1 MTSVT
6 GDRQITS
13 MPKKVLVIGSGP
25 IIIGQAAEFDYAGT
39 QACRSLREEGVEV
52 VLVNSNPATI
62 MTDEDM
68 ADRIYIEP
76 LTVPV
81 LERII
86 ERERPDGVLGTLG
99 GQTGLNLVVD
109 LHNQGIL
116 AKYNVRSLGT
126 SVESIEMA
134 EDRELFRDLLE
145 RIGEPVLPSF
155 AVETV
160 EDAVEAAKKI
170 GYPAVVRPA
179 YTLGGTGGGIAQ
191 NETELRQIA
200 AGGIAASRVGQVL
213 VERSLLGWK
222 EIEYE
227 VMRDGDGNVITICN
241 MENLDPMGVH
251 TGDSIVVAP
260 SQTLNDKDY
269 QRLRTA
275 SLNIITGLDIKG
287 GCNVQLAYRPSK
299 VVADKMSQLIGEG
312 AGYDDDGPMY
322 YVIEVNPR
330 VSRSSALA
338 SKATG
343 YPIARVAAKIALGK
357 TLDEISNA
365 VTEKTT
371 AAFEPA
377 LDYCVVKIPR
387 WPFDKFP
394 MGDRL
399 LGTQMKATGEVMA
412 IDRTFE
418 AALQKA
424 VRSMENGRGSLLWEN
439 PDWGGDGPPDL
450 RADDDRLWKLAAA
463 IRGGRTAEDVSIET
477 GIDPWFTRAI
487 ARIIKMERELLAE
500 ELAPDLMRRAKRM
513 GFSDAQI
520 GSLADYLPE
529 QVRTMRKDW
538 GFRPVY
544 KMVDTCAGEF
554 EAVTPYFYSTYE
566 QENEA
571 ISSGKDEVA
580 IVLGSGP
587 IRIGQGIEFDYCSVH
602 AAWAL
607 QASGVKAVMIN
618 SNPETVSTDFD
629 TSDRLYFEPLDEESV
644 RDIIENEGDGPDSK
658 NPPSMV
664 QFGGQTA
671 INLSQVLGV
680 ADLPVLGSSPDV
692 IDLASDRGRFE
703 DVTQRH
709 GLPQPPGGMAS
720 SVESAVQVANNV
732 GYPVL
737 VRPSYVLGGRA
748 MEIVQTPAEL
758 IRYFER
764 AMREFKGQTILI
776 DHYLTGLEVEVDAVC
791 DGEDVLI
798 PGIMQHIERAGVHS
812 GDSMAVYPA
821 QSLTEAE
828 VEVIVDYTRRIGLA
842 LGIVGLMNIQ
852 FVVAGGGAYR
862 GFDKGTSNG
871 ASGDPEIYIIEV
883 NPRSSRTIPFISKV
897 TRIPMVRIATEVMRG
912 RSIKQQGFEGGLAK
926 NQNLIAVKAPV
937 FSMSKLAGVDT
948 YLGPE
953 MKSTGEVMG
962 IDTTFEGA
970 VTKAL
975 LGSGLNIPKGA
986 AVLLSIAD
994 HDKADALG
1002 LVRTFEKAGH
1012 AIYATAGTAAVIRAM
1027 GIDVTEVEKR
1037 LSVGGRT
1044 VVDIIEDGTVGAVVN
1059 TVTGDRSTMQ
1069 DGFDIRRSAVM
1080 QRIPCFTSIDTA
1092 RCAVESGGAVETALG
1107 GRGYNIKTLAEYL
1120 DGPAE

>member
-1 MTSVT
+1 
-6 GDRQITS
+6 
-13 MPKKVLVIGSGP
+13 
-25 IIIGQAAEFDYAGT
+25 
-39 QACRSLREEGVEV
+39 
-52 VLVNSNPATI
+52 
-62 MTDEDM
+62 
-68 ADRIYIEP
+68 
-76 LTVPV
+76 
-81 LERII
+81 
-86 ERERPDGVLGTLG
+86 
-99 GQTGLNLVVD
+99 
-109 LHNQGIL
+109 
-116 AKYNVRSLGT
+116 
-126 SVESIEMA
+126 
-134 EDRELFRDLLE
+134 
-145 RIGEPVLPSF
+145 
-155 AVETV
+155 
-160 EDAVEAAKKI
+160 
-170 GYPAVVRPA
+170 
-179 YTLGGTGGGIAQ
+179 
-191 NETELRQIA
+191 
-200 AGGIAASRVGQVL
+200 
-213 VERSLLGWK
+213 
-222 EIEYE
+222 
-227 VMRDGDGNVITICN
+227 
-241 MENLDPMGVH
+241 MGVH

-275 SLNIITGLDIKG
+275 SLNIISGLNIKG

-299 VVADKMSQLIGEG
+299 MVAETIGEG
-312 AGYDDDGPMY
+312 AGYDDEGSMY

-357 TLDEISNA
+357 SLDQISNA
-365 VTEKTT
+365 VTQKTT

-394 MGDRL
+394 TGDRS

-424 VRSMENGRGSLLWEN
+424 VRSMENGRGSLLWED
-439 PDWGGDGPPDL
+439 PEWGKDGPPDL
-450 RADDDRLWKLAAA
+450 LADDDRLWKVTAA
-463 IRGGRTAEDVSIET
+463 IRGGRTAESVSLET
-477 GIDPWFTRAI
+477 GIDPWFTRALQ
-487 ARIIKMERELLAE
+487 RIIRMERTLLSE
-500 ELAPDLMRRAKRM
+500 KITPDLMRRAKRM

-529 QVRTMRKDW
+529 QIRTMRKEW
-538 GFRPVY
+538 GLKPVY

-571 ISSGKDEVA
+571 IPTGRETAV
-580 IVLGSGP
+580 VLGSGP

-607 QASGVKAVMIN
+607 QKSGVESVMIN

-644 RDIIENEGDGPDSK
+644 RDIIENEGEGSSHG

-671 INLSQVLGV
+671 INLSQSLGV
-680 ADLPVLGSSPDV
+680 ADQPVLGSTPDV

-703 DVTQRH
+703 EVTSRH

-720 SVESAVQVANNV
+720 DVESALQVAANV
-732 GYPVL
+732 DYPVL

-748 MEIVQTPAEL
+748 MEIVQTPSEL
-758 IRYFER
+758 VRYFEG
-764 AMREFKGQTILI
+764 AMLEFPGQTILI

-828 VEVIVDYTRRIGLA
+828 VDTIVDYTRRIGLA
-842 LGIVGLMNIQ
+842 LGVVGLMNIQ
-852 FVVAGGGAYR
+852 FVVAGGGTYR
-862 GFDKGTSNG
+862 GFNASGANG
-871 ASGDPEIYIIEV
+871 KSGDPEIYIIEV

-897 TRIPMVRIATEVMRG
+897 TRIPMVRIATEAMRG
-912 RSIKQQGFEGGLAK
+912 RTIAQQGYKGGLAK
-926 NQNLIAVKAPV
+926 KQDLIAVKAPV

-948 YLGPE
+948 FLGPE

-975 LGSGLNIPKGA
+975 LGSGLNVPERE

-994 HDKADALG
+994 PDKADALG
-1002 LVRTFEKAGH
+1002 LVRTLDEAGH
-1012 AIYATAGTAAVIRAM
+1012 PIYATAGTAEMIRAM
-1027 GIDVTEVEKR
+1027 GIEVNEVEKR
-1037 LSVGGRT
+1037 LEGGSGRT
-1044 VVDIIEDGTVGAVVN
+1044 VVDVIEDGTVSAVVN
-1059 TVTGDRSTMQ
+1059 TVTGDRSTLQ
-1069 DGFDIRRSAVM
+1069 DGFHIRRSAVM

-1092 RCAVESGGAVETALG
+1092 RCAVEAEGSIPGATGGQT
-1107 GRGYNIKTLAEYL
+1107 YNIKTLAEYL
-1120 DGPAE
+1120 GDE

>member
-1 MTSVT
+1 LTNGAVAAE
-6 GDRQITS
+6 

-86 ERERPDGVLGTLG
+86 ARERPDGILGTMG

-109 LHNQGIL
+109 LEKDGIL
-116 AKYNVRSLGT
+116 EKYNVKALGT
-126 SVESIEMA
+126 SVASVEMA
-134 EDRELFRDLLE
+134 EDREQFRDLLA

-155 AVETV
+155 AVNTV
-160 EDAVEAAKKI
+160 EDAVEAGRKI

-179 YTLGGTGGGIAQ
+179 YTLGGTGGGIAF
-191 NETELRQIA
+191 NEDELRKIA
-200 AGGIAASRVGQVL
+200 TGGIAASKVGQVL
-213 VERSLLGWK
+213 VEQSLLGWK

-227 VMRDGDGNVITICN
+227 VMRDGGGNVITICN

-275 SLNIITGLDIKG
+275 SMNIITGLDIKG
-287 GCNVQLAYRPSK
+287 GCNVQLAYRPSTM
-299 VVADKMSQLIGEG
+299 VADVVGEG
-312 AGYDDDGPMY
+312 AGYDEEGSMY

-357 TLDEISNA
+357 TLDQISNA
-365 VTEKTT
+365 VTQKTT

-394 MGDRL
+394 GGDRS

-439 PDWGGDGPPDL
+439 PDWGGEGPPDL
-450 RADDDRLWKLAAA
+450 LADDDRLWKLIAA
-463 IRGGRTAEDVSIET
+463 IRGGRTAESVTLET
-477 GIDPWFTRAI
+477 SVDPWFTRALQ
-487 ARIIKMERELLAE
+487 RIVGMERTLLAE
-500 ELAPDLMRRAKRM
+500 ELTPDLMRRAKRM

-520 GSLADYLPE
+520 GTLADYLPE
-529 QVRTMRKDW
+529 QVRTMRKEW
-538 GFRPVY
+538 GLKPVY

-571 ISSGKDEVA
+571 IPTGRETA

-607 QASGVKAVMIN
+607 QKSGVESVMIN

-644 RDIIENEGDGPDSK
+644 RDIIENEGGDGEL
-658 NPPSMV
+658 PSTMV

-671 INLSQVLGV
+671 INLSQSLGV
-680 ADLPVLGSSPDV
+680 ADLPVLGSTPDV

-703 DVTQRH
+703 EVTQRH

-720 SVESAVQVANNV
+720 DVESALQVAGNV

-758 IRYFER
+758 LRYFEMAIR
-764 AMREFKGQTILI
+764 DFPGQTILI

-821 QSLTEAE
+821 QSLTEDE
-828 VEVIVDYTRRIGLA
+828 VETIVDYTRRIGLA

-852 FVVAGGGAYR
+852 FVVAGGGTYR
-862 GFDKGTSNG
+862 GFDPSG
-871 ASGDPEIYIIEV
+871 ASRNPGEPEIYIIEV

-912 RSIKQQGFEGGLAK
+912 KTIKEQGYKGGLAK
-926 NQNLIAVKAPV
+926 KQNLIAVKAPV

-948 YLGPE
+948 FLGPE

-970 VTKAL
+970 ITKAL
-975 LGSGLNIPKGA
+975 LGSGLNIPTGD

-994 HDKADALG
+994 PDKADALG
-1002 LVRTFEKAGH
+1002 LVRTLDEAGH
-1012 AIYATAGTAAVIRAM
+1012 TIYATGGTAEMIRAM
-1027 GIDVTEVEKR
+1027 GVEVIEVEKR
-1037 LSVGGRT
+1037 LQGGSGRT
-1044 VVDIIEDGTVGAVVN
+1044 VVDIIEDGTVKAVVN

-1069 DGFDIRRSAVM
+1069 DGFHIRRAAVM

-1092 RCAVESGGAVETALG
+1092 RCAVEAEGSVAGVTGGQT
-1107 GRGYNIKTLAEYL
+1107 YNIKTLAEYL
-1120 DGPAE
+1120 DGE

>member
-1 MTSVT
+1 MTNGVS
-6 GDRQITS
+6 QETS
-13 MPKKVLVIGSGP
+13 TPEDIKKVLVIGSGP

-76 LTVPV
+76 LTVSV
-81 LERII
+81 LERILD
-86 ERERPDGVLGTLG
+86 RERPDGVIGTMG

-109 LHNQGIL
+109 LEKAGIL
-116 AKYNVRSLGT
+116 EKYNVKALGT
-126 SVESIEMA
+126 SVASVEMA
-134 EDRELFRDLLE
+134 EDREQFRDLLS
-145 RIGEPVLPSF
+145 RIGEPVLPSY

-160 EDAVEAAKKI
+160 EDAVEAGRKI

-191 NETELRQIA
+191 NEDELRKIA
-200 AGGIAASRVGQVL
+200 TGGIAASKVGQVL
-213 VERSLLGWK
+213 VEQSLLGWK
-222 EIEYE
+222 EVEYE

-275 SLNIITGLDIKG
+275 SLNIISGLNIKG
-287 GCNVQLAYRPSK
+287 GCNVQLAYRPSTM
-299 VVADKMSQLIGEG
+299 VAETVGEG
-312 AGYDDDGPMY
+312 AEYDAEGSMY

-357 TLDEISNA
+357 TLDQISNA
-365 VTEKTT
+365 VTQKTT

-394 MGDRL
+394 MGDRS

-424 VRSMENGRGSLLWEN
+424 VRSLENGRGTLLWED
-439 PDWGGDGPPDL
+439 PEWGNDGPPDL
-450 RADDDRLWKLAAA
+450 LADDDRIWKLTAA
-463 IRGGRTAEDVSIET
+463 IRGGRTAESVTIET
-477 GIDPWFTRAI
+477 GVDPWFTRALQ
-487 ARIIKMERELLAE
+487 RIVNMERTLLAE
-500 ELAPDLMRRAKRM
+500 ELTPDLMWRAKRL

-520 GSLADYLPE
+520 GTLADYLPE

-538 GFRPVY
+538 GLKPVY

-554 EAVTPYFYSTYE
+554 EAVTPYFYSSYE

-571 ISSGKDEVA
+571 VATEKETA

-607 QASGVKAVMIN
+607 QKSGVESVMIN

-644 RDIIENEGDGPDSK
+644 RDIIENEGAGKASG
-658 NPPSMV
+658 NPSSMV

-671 INLSQVLGV
+671 INLSQALGV
-680 ADLPVLGSSPDV
+680 ADLPVLGSTPDV

-703 DVTQRH
+703 EVTSRH

-720 SVESAVQVANNV
+720 DVESALQVAGNV

-758 IRYFER
+758 LRYFEQ
-764 AMREFKGQTILI
+764 AMKDFPGQTILI

-828 VEVIVDYTRRIGLA
+828 VETIVDYTRRIGLA
-842 LGIVGLMNIQ
+842 LGVVGLMNIQ
-852 FVVAGGGAYR
+852 FVVAGGGTYR
-862 GFDKGTSNG
+862 GFN
-871 ASGDPEIYIIEV
+871 ASGAGSKSGEPEIYIIEV

-897 TRIPMVRIATEVMRG
+897 TRIPMVRIATDVMRG
-912 RSIKQQGFEGGLAK
+912 KTIAEQGYEGGLAK
-926 NQNLIAVKAPV
+926 KQDLIAVKAPV
-937 FSMSKLAGVDT
+937 FSMSKLDGVDT
-948 YLGPE
+948 FLGPE

-975 LGSGLNIPKGA
+975 LGSGLNVPEGE

-994 HDKADALG
+994 PDKADALG
-1002 LVRTFEKAGH
+1002 LVRTLDAAGH
-1012 AIYATAGTAAVIRAM
+1012 RIYATGGTAEMIRAM
-1027 GIDVTEVEKR
+1027 GVDVVEVEKR
-1037 LSVGGRT
+1037 LQGGSGRT
-1044 VVDIIEDGTVGAVVN
+1044 VVDIIEDGTVSAVVN

-1069 DGFDIRRSAVM
+1069 DGFHIRRSAVM

-1092 RCAVESGGAVETALG
+1092 RCAVESEGTIAEAAGGQS
-1107 GRGYNIKTLAEYL
+1107 YNIKTLAEYL
-1120 DGPAE
+1120 DGE